1 MKRLLSSIVLVVWTI
16 TILAQSIPQETVGG
30 KIGETIQKEDSIK
43 EVKWQARRDSI
54 KHVNDSLRQLQ
65 VLDINRY
72 KLYPTQNKWTFL
84 ELDTQTGRIW
94 QVQYSV
100 EGPEYR
106 FKSNLNIWSLLKDN
120 DLQVSGRFELYPTQ
134 NIYTFVLLDK
144 ISGRTWQVQ
153 WSTENARGCW
163 EIL

>member
-1 MKRLLSSIVLVVWTI
+1 MKRLF
-16 TILAQSIPQETVGG
+16 ILFAAAIMTVGV
-30 KIGETIQKEDSIK
+30 IAQEQIQFN
-43 EVKWQARRDSI
+43 A
-54 KHVNDSLRQLQ
+54 VNHEINTSL
-65 VLDINRY
+65 RY

-100 EGPEYR
+100 DGPEYR

-134 NIYTFVLLDK
+134 NIYNFVLLDK
-144 ISGRTWQVQ
+144 ISGRAWQVQ
-153 WSTENARGCW
+153 WSTENDRGCW